1 MSGAI
6 RRRDLQKS
14 TPISV
19 IGVYLGCFYAQ
30 KQPKYGYSGYIG
42 GLSFFKIA
50 KKSKF
55 QLTFEYNGVIMTL

>member
-1 MSGAI
+1 VYIWAVFTHKNNQNMGIQAI
-6 RRRDLQKS
+6 
-14 TPISV
+14 
-19 IGVYLGCFYAQ
+19 F
-30 KQPKYGYSGYIG
+30 G